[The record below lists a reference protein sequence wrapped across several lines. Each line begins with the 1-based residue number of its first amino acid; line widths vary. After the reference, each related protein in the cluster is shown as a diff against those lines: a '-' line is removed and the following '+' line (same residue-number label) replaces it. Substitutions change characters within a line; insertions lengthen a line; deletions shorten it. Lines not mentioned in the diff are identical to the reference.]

1 MKKLMA
7 LAMTIMMVA
16 VTGVGVVVADTHKTE
31 VETYT
36 VGCEVAMI
44 DYDEKM
50 KECRFVVRNDD
61 FVEVVTVDSDTF
73 DEYKEGD
80 IVEVEVRVM
89 ESLVKHTIS
98 EEYRVV

>member
-7 LAMTIMMVA
+7 LAITMMMV
-16 VTGVGVVVADTHKTE
+16 VVVLVGLVVADTQKTE

-36 VGCEVAMI
+36 VGCEVAFKE
-44 DYDEKM
+44 YNEKM
-50 KECRFVVRNDD
+50 RECYLFVRNDD
-61 FVEVVTVDSDTF
+61 FMDMVMVDSDTF